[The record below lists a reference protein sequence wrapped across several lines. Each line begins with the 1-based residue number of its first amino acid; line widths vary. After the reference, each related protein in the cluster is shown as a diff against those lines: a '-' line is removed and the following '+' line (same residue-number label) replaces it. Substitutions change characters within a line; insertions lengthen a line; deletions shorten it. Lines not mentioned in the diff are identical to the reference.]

1 MARAEEAD
9 AAVDAGGGRHR
20 DMQAR
25 LDEGCVADVG
35 VDRAG
40 SVQSGGHLA
49 VVLSASVDEN
59 ARVVAFELDSP
70 AGPRTNVYYV
80 KCAFSLRIAK
90 YAANT
95 KCKRRV
101 MFYES
106 VKSVTSKN
114 EK

>member
-1 MARAEEAD
+1 MAGAEEAD

-25 LDEGCVADVG
+25 LDEGCVEDVG

-49 VVLSASVDEN
+49 RWWLQDLSVVLERSGCGFRAGLTSWADDECI
-59 ARVVAFELDSP
+59 LCQ
-70 AGPRTNVYYV
+70 
-80 KCAFSLRIAK
+80 CAFSLRIAK

-95 KCKRRV
+95 KWKRSLSR
-101 MFYES
+101 
-106 VKSVTSKN
+106 
-114 EK
+114 EKV

>member
-9 AAVDAGGGRHR
+9 AAVDARGGRHR

-80 KCAFSLRIAK
+80 NVLLVFEVRNTPPTPNAK
-90 YAANT
+90 EA
-95 KCKRRV
+95 
-101 MFYES
+101 
-106 VKSVTSKN
+106 
-114 EK
+114 